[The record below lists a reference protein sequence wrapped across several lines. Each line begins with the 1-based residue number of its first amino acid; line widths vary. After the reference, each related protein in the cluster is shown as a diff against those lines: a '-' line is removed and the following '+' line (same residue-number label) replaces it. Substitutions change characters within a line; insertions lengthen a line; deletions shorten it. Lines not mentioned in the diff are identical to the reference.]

1 MLRRINLSA
10 ALGGAV
16 DRQGNAPWV
25 CDCRTF
31 DIPNTI
37 ASLIRYLPASAVA
50 VSLRPEGG
58 AAMVAVAEREARRRG
73 MRVLWVPLRQPHGS
87 GRNGADMSGSRAARR
102 KER

>member
-1 MLRRINLSA
+1 MLKRINLSA

-16 DRQGNAPWV
+16 DRVGDKPWV

-37 ASLIRYLPASAVA
+37 ASLIRYLPPSAVA

-58 AAMVAVAEREARRRG
+58 ATMIAAAEREARRRG
-73 MRVLWVPLRQPHGS
+73 MRVLWVPIGK
-87 GRNGADMSGSRAARR
+87 RAPRGNLST
-102 KER
+102 